1 MRKTAFRK
9 AGIVLVLGLAM
20 VLWSCGKPES
30 GKKKGQ
36 TQAKTAQAKASG
48 RYRVPPCPEA
58 DKTKVVATV
67 NGVKIMKCDV
77 YNRIHRLSPYIRR
90 RYTTLDRKK
99 EFVDRMVRF
108 ELLASEAAR
117 LGLDKDSDVQRAKK
131 EVMVQKLSRKLFQGK
146 FKPAEITEK
155 ELQDYYAQHKGDYNK
170 PAMVRVSQIL
180 AKSKANATKMLAEA
194 KKTDVRGFRKLARDK
209 SQDEVTK
216 MRGGDLRYFAKTDTN
231 IAKPI
236 VDAAFALTKRGD
248 VAGPIKTKAGW
259 HVICLTGK
267 RRPINRSFQQV
278 KQLLR
283 NRILREKR
291 AEARKQFVAQLKT
304 KTKPFAVHED
314 RLSLVKICKGAGGGL
329 LGRLERHMETM
340 HRGHGM
346 HIRRHRATK

>member
-9 AGIVLVLGLAM
+9 AGMLLVLGLAM
-20 VLWSCGKPES
+20 VLWGCGKPES

-36 TQAKTAQAKASG
+36 TPAKAAQNKAAG

-67 NGVKIMKCDV
+67 NGVKIMKCAV

-108 ELLASEAAR
+108 EVLAFEAVR
-117 LGLDKDSDVQRAKK
+117 LGLDKDPDVQRAKK

-170 PAMVRVSQIL
+170 PAMVRVSDIL
-180 AKSKANATKMLAEA
+180 TKSKGEGQKILAEA
-194 KKTDVRGFRKLARDK
+194 KKLDVRAFRKLARDK
-209 SQDEVTK
+209 SQDEATK

-248 VAGPIKTKAGW
+248 VTGPIKTKTGW

-267 RRPINRSFQQV
+267 RRPINRSYQQV

-291 AEARKQFVAQLKT
+291 VQARKQFVAQLKT
-304 KTKPFAVHED
+304 KTKPFVVHED
-314 RLSLVKICKGAGGGL
+314 QLSLVKVCKRPAGGL
-329 LGRLERHMETM
+329 FGRIERHMNRM
-340 HRGHGM
+340 HRGRGM
-346 HIRRHRATK
+346 HMRPHRARK